1 MKLSEILFP
10 NEISSA
16 LRDFFENN
24 NKESLRKVFSR
35 LPKSPDG
42 LRVYRGMKVTDKAYR
57 ALSDDVAFSREETD
71 RNGTEYK
78 LFKGRGM
85 VPGPGDIQSWTTNP
99 GVAIQ
104 FAVDPERSG
113 EEGGEIIVVFVA
125 ETGKGG
131 NDFVGEPGKLAQGTS
146 REHEQEVV
154 SNGPVEFIGF
164 AVSVPADD
172 GFFGRNPTL
181 VNVSVLKQMLSQS

>member
-16 LRDFFENN
+16 LKDFFENN

-42 LRVYRGMKVTDKAYR
+42 LRVYRGIKVTEKAYR
-57 ALSDDVAFSREETD
+57 ALCEGLVFSREETD

-78 LFKGRGM
+78 LFKGKGM
-85 VPGPGDIQSWTTNP
+85 VPGSGDIQSWTVNP

-113 EEGGEIIVVFVA
+113 EEGGEVVIVFVA
-125 ETGKGG
+125 ETGNGR
-131 NDFVGEPGKLAQGTS
+131 NDFAGEPGNLAQGTS

-154 SNGPVEFIGF
+154 SFGPVEFGGF
-164 AVSVPADD
+164 VVSIPADD
-172 GFFGRNPTL
+172 GFFGRNPAL
-181 VNVSVLKQMLSQS
+181 VNVSLLKQLLSQA

>member
-16 LRDFFENN
+16 LKDFFENN

-42 LRVYRGMKVTDKAYR
+42 LRVYRGIKVTEKAYR
-57 ALSDDVAFSREETD
+57 ALGEGLVFSREETD

-78 LFKGRGM
+78 LFKGKGM
-85 VPGPGDIQSWTTNP
+85 VPGSGDIQSWTVHP

-113 EEGGEIIVVFVA
+113 EVVIVFVA
-125 ETGKGG
+125 ETGNGR
-131 NDFVGEPGKLAQGTS
+131 NDFAGEPGNLAQGTS

-154 SNGPVEFIGF
+154 SFGPVEFSGF
-164 AVSVPADD
+164 VVSIPADD
-172 GFFGRNPTL
+172 GFFGRNPAL
-181 VNVSVLKQMLSQS
+181 VNVSLLKQLLSQA

>member
-16 LRDFFENN
+16 LKDFFENN

-42 LRVYRGMKVTDKAYR
+42 LRVYRGIKVTEKAYR
-57 ALSDDVAFSREETD
+57 ALCEGLVFSREETD

-78 LFKGRGM
+78 LFKGKGM
-85 VPGPGDIQSWTTNP
+85 VPGPGDIQSWTINP
-99 GVAIQ
+99 GVAVQ
-104 FAVDPERSG
+104 FAVDPERG
-113 EEGGEIIVVFVA
+113 EEGGEIVVVFFA
-125 ETGKGG
+125 ETGKGQ
-131 NDFVGEPGKLAQGTS
+131 NNFAGEPGSLAQGTS

-154 SNGPVEFIGF
+154 SYGPVEFSGF
-164 AVSVPADD
+164 AVSIPADD
-172 GFFGRNPTL
+172 GFFGRNSTL
-181 VNVSVLKQMLSQS
+181 VNVSLLKQLLQES